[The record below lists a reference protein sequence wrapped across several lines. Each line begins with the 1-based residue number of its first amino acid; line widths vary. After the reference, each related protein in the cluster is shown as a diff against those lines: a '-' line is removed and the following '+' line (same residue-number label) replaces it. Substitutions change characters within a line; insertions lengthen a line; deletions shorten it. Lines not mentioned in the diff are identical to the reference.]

1 VALQRTYGNRH
12 VQRLLAG
19 SPRDEQSVR
28 RQSERAWASENP
40 AGMVTARSSSH
51 VILWNFDVGRGDL
64 KAEHVAELDRFAA
77 LARMWQQLTDATLAI
92 DGHASRSG
100 ADAENEAIARDRAR
114 AAAQY
119 LQNRGISR
127 RRMTVSQHGESRP
140 WVPNVTSA
148 AMARNRRVELRAVGL
163 PEAKPAPRPKLPP
176 PPGRPPRP
184 SPAQT
189 RLGQLLPSGSF
200 EIEADIVE
208 GRIPLG
214 DWIVYP
220 KLHMKFKFLLNTER
234 SGTVE
239 LALTKDGLEAGA
251 KAKVAEWAELKGTA
265 TPEGLEVGFEFGKIP
280 LQPELLFDIRNPH
293 KPLIFKVKP
302 DPYRLGDRELAPG
315 LVFAVEVEPEGEF
328 RVGPSPQLLAK
339 IAARTGLQLG
349 AAKATTAVVG
359 IETGSLAAAGGV
371 AVGAVVLSLAWIGF
385 VAHETVAAGERGLA
399 LAEKINVRWGYA
411 WRIAGEA
418 FGDYGY
424 SEAFESVR
432 RHRAGYASAYDG
444 WMAAEAAIANA
455 GDQADALLDELR
467 RNHPNEVNEFKESIL
482 WRVGGHS
489 DEDIPLPA
497 TLQELAR

>member
-1 VALQRTYGNRH
+1 
-12 VQRLLAG
+12 
-19 SPRDEQSVR
+19 VR
-28 RQSERAWASENP
+28 RQSTERAWAAENP

-51 VILWNFDVGRGDL
+51 VILWNFDVARGDL
-64 KAEHVAELDRFAA
+64 KAEHAAELDRLVAV
-77 LARMWQQLTDATLAI
+77 ARIWLQLTDATLAI

-100 ADAENEAIARDRAR
+100 AEAENESIAGDRAR

-119 LQNRGISR
+119 LQDRGFSR

-140 WVPNVTSA
+140 WVPNITSA
-148 AMARNRRVELRAVGL
+148 AMARNRRVEIRAVGL

-184 SPAQT
+184 SPPQV
-189 RLGQLLPSGSF
+189 RLGQMLPSGSF

-239 LALTKDGLEAGA
+239 LALTKEGLETGA

-293 KPLIFKVKP
+293 KPLIFKIKP
-302 DPYRLGDRELAPG
+302 DAYRLGDRELAPG
-315 LVFAVEVEPEGEF
+315 VVFAVEVEPEGEF

-349 AAKATTAVVG
+349 AAEASTAVVG
-359 IETGSLAAAGGV
+359 IETGSLAAAAGV
-371 AVGAVVLSLAWIGF
+371 AVGAVVVSLVWIGF
-385 VAHETVAAGERGLA
+385 VAHEAVAAGERGLA
-399 LAEKINVRWGYA
+399 LAEKVNLRWGYA

-424 SEAFESVR
+424 REAFEAVR
-432 RHRAGYASAYDG
+432 GHRAGYASAYDG
-444 WMAAEAAIANA
+444 WTAADAAIASA
-455 GDQADALLDELR
+455 GDQADALLDRLR
-467 RNHPNEVNEFKESIL
+467 RNHPEDVVALKEYIL

-489 DEDIPLPA
+489 DEDVRLPA
-497 TLQELAR
+497 TLQDLAR